1 LRRWRGGVGVLH
13 DKQAV
18 GIRAQRD
25 GVLFERLQDAAAQF
39 AEDRVLL
46 VDADADADRI
56 GDDAT
61 GDGVDAGNVGIGDCD
76 LFEGRV
82 IANGEGGGAQNP
94 EDFVRVG
101 GSVDRNGEGSH
112 GEVAERLETVAI
124 WELGMK

>member
-1 LRRWRGGVGVLH
+1 MRRWRGGVGVLH

-61 GDGVDAGNVGIGDCD
+61 GDGVDAGAKIHAADT
-76 LFEGRV
+76 GRR
-82 IANGEGGGAQNP
+82 EC
-94 EDFVRVG
+94 R
-101 GSVDRNGEGSH
+101 DR
-112 GEVAERLETVAI
+112 RLRP
-124 WELGMK
+124 L